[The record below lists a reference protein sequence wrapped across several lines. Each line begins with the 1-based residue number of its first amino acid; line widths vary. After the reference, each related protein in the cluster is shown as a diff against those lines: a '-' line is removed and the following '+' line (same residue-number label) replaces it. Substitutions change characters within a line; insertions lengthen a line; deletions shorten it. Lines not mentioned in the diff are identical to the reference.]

1 MVTSNIYPLLR
12 HSAQETPPDLL
23 SIPPENPLTIFTKD
37 VTILIET
44 EVVLLKNIRFLKD
57 PGYTYDL
64 FYIFIHYFNREYVL
78 ANFSNFNK
86 YTEEV
91 RFSEKML
98 EEFTDIPE
106 ELRLFFHIDD
116 NPLTV
121 ITEFYYK
128 THRDD
133 FLKGTYCLATIQ
145 NELMN
150 YDQVVMNVLRHYFRN
165 EPAETL
171 QKCKESLPAANAL
184 IKNSSLD
191 TRVKSALYSFLID
204 PIPVIQRLSHELMA
218 KEFLLSK
225 QYEKNSALMR
235 SLQENFDFLDFA
247 EKLRIDPQSSTDIDI
262 YDEVVVTFCYNHKNH
277 LCTYFFK
284 DTVLVVMG
292 RDYIDTLQY
301 LIDKKYTPKL
311 NEFGTAVSEENRAAI
326 LQFLH
331 EKGEAS
337 IKEVEQALH
346 LAGTNAY
353 YHLNL
358 MIRAELIKTRN
369 SGRKIMYSIN
379 HQYFKALLEV
389 LKDYCN
395 DAPKKQ

>member
-1 MVTSNIYPLLR
+1 MVTSNIYPMPR
-12 HSAQETPPDLL
+12 RSAQGTPLDLL
-23 SIPPENPLTIFTKD
+23 SIPPGPLTIFNKD

-57 PGYTYDL
+57 PGYTFDL

-78 ANFSNFNK
+78 ANFSNFNT
-86 YTEEV
+86 YAEDV

-98 EEFTDIPE
+98 EEFPDIPE
-106 ELRLFFHIDD
+106 ELRLFFHLDD
-116 NPLTV
+116 KPLTV

-128 THRDD
+128 PYRND
-133 FLKGTYCLATIQ
+133 FLKGTYSLAAIQ

-235 SLQENFDFLDFA
+235 SLQENFDFSDFA
-247 EKLRIDPQSSTDIDI
+247 EKMKMDPLNSTDIDI
-262 YDEVVVTFCYNHKNH
+262 YDEVVITFCYYHKNH
-277 LCTYFFK
+277 LCTYFFN
-284 DTVLVVMG
+284 DAVLIVMG

-301 LIDKKYTPKL
+301 LIDKKFTPKL

-337 IKEVEQALH
+337 IKEVEQSLH

-353 YHLNL
+353 YHMNL
-358 MIRAELIKTRN
+358 MIRAELIKTRT
-369 SGRKIMYSIN
+369 SGKKILYSIN
-379 HQYFKALLEV
+379 HQYFRALIEV
-389 LKDYCN
+389 LKNYTEES
-395 DAPKKQ
+395 KKEP

>member
-1 MVTSNIYPLLR
+1 M
-12 HSAQETPPDLL
+12 
-23 SIPPENPLTIFTKD
+23 TIFKMN

-44 EVVLLKNIRFLKD
+44 EVITLKSIRFLKD

-64 FYIFIHYFNREYVL
+64 LYIFIHYFNREYVL

-86 YTEEV
+86 YTEDV

-128 THRDD
+128 PHRDD
-133 FLKGTYCLATIQ
+133 FLKGTYSLATIQ

-165 EPAETL
+165 EPAETM

-247 EKLRIDPQSSTDIDI
+247 EKLRMDPQSSTDIDI

-292 RDYIDTLQY
+292 HDYIDTLQY

-326 LQFLH
+326 LRFLH

-379 HQYFKALLEV
+379 HQYFTALIDV
-389 LKDYCN
+389 LKNYCD

>member
-1 MVTSNIYPLLR
+1 MVTSNIYPMPR
-12 HSAQETPPDLL
+12 RSAQETPPNLL
-23 SIPPENPLTIFTKD
+23 SIPPGPLTIFKRD

-78 ANFSNFNK
+78 ANFSNFNA
-86 YTEEV
+86 YAEDV

-98 EEFTDIPE
+98 EEFPDIPE

-116 NPLTV
+116 NPHTF
-121 ITEFYYK
+121 ITSFYFDP
-128 THRDD
+128 HQDD
-133 FLKGTYCLATIQ
+133 FLKGTYSLATIQ

-150 YDQVVMNVLRHYFRN
+150 YDQVVTNVLRHYFRN

-225 QYEKNSALMR
+225 QYEKHSALMR
-235 SLQENFDFLDFA
+235 ALQENFDFPAVA
-247 EKLRIDPQSSTDIDI
+247 EKLKTDAQHSSDIDDF
-262 YDEVVVTFCYNHKNH
+262 DEVVVSFCYYNKNH
-277 LCTYFFK
+277 ICLYFYK
-284 DTVLVVMG
+284 DAVLLALG
-292 RDYIDTLQY
+292 RDYIDILQY
-301 LIDKKYTPKL
+301 LIDKKFTPKL

-331 EKGEAS
+331 ENGES
-337 IKEVEQALH
+337 TIKEVEQALH

-353 YHLNL
+353 YHINL
-358 MIRAELIKTRN
+358 MIRAGLIKTRN
-369 SGRKIMYSIN
+369 SGRKSMYSIN
-379 HQYFKALLEV
+379 HQYFTALIEV
-389 LKDYCN
+389 LKSYTEES
-395 DAPKKQ
+395 KKEP

>member
-1 MVTSNIYPLLR
+1 MGTSNISPLLR

-23 SIPPENPLTIFTKD
+23 SIPPENPLTIFNKD

-86 YTEEV
+86 YTEDV

-98 EEFTDIPE
+98 EEFPDIPE

-128 THRDD
+128 PHRDD
-133 FLKGTYCLATIQ
+133 YLKGTYSLATIQ

-204 PIPVIQRLSHELMA
+204 PIPVIQHLSHELMA

-225 QYEKNSALMR
+225 QYEKHSALMR
-235 SLQENFDFLDFA
+235 ALQENFDFPAVA
-247 EKLRIDPQSSTDIDI
+247 EKLKTDAQHSSDIDI
-262 YDEVVVTFCYNHKNH
+262 FDEVVVSFCYYNKNH
-277 LCTYFFK
+277 ICLYFYK
-284 DTVLVVMG
+284 DAVLLALG
-292 RDYIDTLQY
+292 HDYVDTLQY
-301 LIDKKYTPKL
+301 LIDKKFTPKL

-331 EKGEAS
+331 ENGES
-337 IKEVEQALH
+337 TIKEVEQALH

-358 MIRAELIKTRN
+358 MIRAGLIKTRN